1 MEEISSI
8 FSIGIN
14 YIRYIR
20 IADIVDILLVAYLIY
35 KAIWF
40 VRKTNSHNLAR
51 GILLL
56 LFVLLASYI
65 LRRNCDLS
73 RWLFF
78 SSRNCGASWNVSA
91 EVFLITGRYRVLYWK
106 QRSRR
111 QFSPA
116 KTCLNPRQ
124 VL

>member
-8 FSIGIN
+8 FSTGIN

-56 LFVLLASYI
+56 LFVLLASY
-65 LRRNCDLS
+65 LKKSHGTGTYRAGCSVPAGTAAPPGTFRQK
-73 RWLFF
+73 FF
-78 SSRNCGASWNVSA
+78 
-91 EVFLITGRYRVLYWK
+91 
-106 QRSRR
+106 
-111 QFSPA
+111 
-116 KTCLNPRQ
+116 
-124 VL
+124 